1 MYGDVAEADHV
12 FEGVGKGVVDVVG
25 LGEEG
30 EDVAG
35 ALGDAQSVAAVMVM
49 VDPEGD
55 FAGAQDVEEG
65 RVLAG
70 DVSGEAGRV
79 FGVCLA
85 SAGDA
90 AGEVYPPPSSAPRII
105 RASSSMG

>member
-12 FEGVGKGVVDVVG
+12 FAGVGKGVVDVVG

-30 EDVAG
+30 EGVAG
-35 ALGDAQSVAAVMVM
+35 AFGDAQSVTVMVM
-49 VDPEGD
+49 VDPEGG
-55 FAGAQDVEEG
+55 FAGAQDIEEG
-65 RVLAG
+65 GVLAG
-70 DVSGEAGRV
+70 EVGGEAGWV

-85 SAGDA
+85 RTGDA
-90 AGEVYPPPSSAPRII
+90 AGEAYPPPSSAPRII